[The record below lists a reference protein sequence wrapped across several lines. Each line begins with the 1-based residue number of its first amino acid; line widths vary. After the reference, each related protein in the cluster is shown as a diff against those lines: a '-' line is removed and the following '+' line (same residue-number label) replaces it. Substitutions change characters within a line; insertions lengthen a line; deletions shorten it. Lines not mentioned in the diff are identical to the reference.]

1 MLFLAKVRISM
12 ANRSTAS
19 LRVSKLTVRSPEL
32 YVRSRSQ
39 PRMFKLIARIE
50 ALVFGYV
57 REKTAILLDLRAM
70 RMKQHRGGE
79 VE

>member
-1 MLFLAKVRISM
+1 
-12 ANRSTAS
+12 
-19 LRVSKLTVRSPEL
+19 
-32 YVRSRSQ
+32 
-39 PRMFKLIARIE
+39 MFKLIARIE
-50 ALVFGYV
+50 AIVFGYV